1 LFLIVPRHPTNVA
14 ARFGVVCLCFCC
26 PNRTNHTKNRLFCC
40 PSTSQKTVT
49 LAVAVCP
56 PRPPYGEYFCFLSCP
71 GTLPTLLRV
80 LVWCVCVFVI
90 QIAQT
95 TPKLPVLL
103 SANKTENR
111 YFGSC
116 SVAPRPPM
124 VNIFVPYHASA
135 VYEQCSSFWCALAVF
150 LCFKFQK
157 SHLFF
162 CPSAQLTRDT
172 GQKAVTLTVSM
183 WPSGLL
189 R

>member
-1 LFLIVPRHPTNVA
+1 MLRVLVLRVCVF
-14 ARFGVVCLCFCC
+14 VVQIAQTT
-26 PNRTNHTKNRLFCC
+26 P
-40 PSTSQKTVT
+40 KTACS
-49 LAVAVCP
+49 AVRQQGRKPLLWQLQCAP
-56 PRPPYGEYFCFLSCP
+56 QAPYGEYFCFLSCP

-162 CPSAQLTRDT
+162 CTSAQLTRDT